1 MKAGA
6 QPILEIS
13 DVRKAYKTKHGF
25 VHAVDGV
32 SLSIGEGETVGL
44 VGESGCGKSSLGRVV
59 AGIVEPSSGEVR
71 LQGQRISGLSRKQMR
86 PYRRLVQFVF
96 QDPHASLNPRTRV
109 GRILEEPLIVHG
121 LGNSRERQQRVE
133 SLLER
138 VGLPVTAMQRLP
150 HEFSGGQR
158 QRVGIARALALEP
171 KVVVCD
177 EPVSALDVSVQ
188 AQVLNLLAKLQ
199 RESGISY
206 LFISHDLS
214 VVRHISDR
222 VAVMFRGRLVEI
234 ASHEDIWRDPKH
246 PYTRSLIAAVPNA
259 NPDAKRE
266 REALP
271 NDTADAGSEAGCRFF
286 SRCPIRGDRC
296 RVDDPSLRQVGEEH
310 SVACHLA

>member
-1 MKAGA
+1 MTSDAV
-6 QPILEIS
+6 PMLEVS
-13 DVRKAYKTKHGF
+13 DVRKAYRTKHGL

-32 SLSIGEGETVGL
+32 SLSINEGETVGL

-59 AGIVEPSSGEVR
+59 AGIVEPTSGEVR
-71 LQGQRISGLSRKQMR
+71 LQGQRISGLSRRQMR

-96 QDPHASLNPRTRV
+96 QDPHASLNPRTRI

-121 LGNSRERQQRVE
+121 VGNRSERRERVE
-133 SLLER
+133 RLLER
-138 VGLPVTAMQRLP
+138 VGLPATAMQRLP

-199 RESGISY
+199 RDSGISY

-246 PYTRSLIAAVPNA
+246 PYTRSLIAAVPNT
-259 NPDAKRE
+259 NPGAKRE
-266 REALP
+266 REVLP
-271 NDTADAGSEAGCRFF
+271 EDTTDTNTEVGCKYFL
-286 SRCPIRGDRC
+286 RCPIRVERC
-296 RVDDPSLRQVGEEH
+296 RIDDPSLRQVGDQH
-310 SVACHLA
+310 SAACHLA